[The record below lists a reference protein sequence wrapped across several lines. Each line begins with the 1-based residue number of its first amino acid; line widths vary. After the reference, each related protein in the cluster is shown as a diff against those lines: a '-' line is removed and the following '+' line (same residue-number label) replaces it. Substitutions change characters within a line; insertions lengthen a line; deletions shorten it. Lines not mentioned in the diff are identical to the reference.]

1 MCAAFMAST
10 GYKGRTTVIGVDLGT
25 TYSVVGIRPV
35 SERGAPV
42 GFDDVIIVPDAEGRI
57 LQPSNVA
64 FLPDGE
70 ILVGH
75 AAKKYRGKDAK
86 HAIFNAK
93 RFIGRHLDDEQVKH
107 DASLFDFDV
116 VAAPQAKKEH
126 KMNPANG
133 YFDVYGTRPEAW
145 FKIDVD
151 GHPKIVSPTIIGSKV
166 VGRLAEMVSE
176 YLGHGQV
183 ATAVI
188 AVPAKFNVLQRQAT
202 ELAFKNAGL
211 KVMRII
217 EEPTAAAMAYGL
229 LRRWDVHFILVFD
242 FGGGTLD
249 VSLLYVNEGSAQVIG
264 DSGDNNLGGEFFL
277 GGYALL
283 SC

>member
-1 MCAAFMAST
+1 MAGGNDSSWVGTAAVLAAMCAAFMASS

-25 TYSVVGIRPV
+25 TYSVVGVRPV
-35 SERGAPV
+35 SERDAPM
-42 GFDDVIIVPDAEGRI
+42 GFDDVIIIKDGEGRI

-93 RFIGRHLDDEQVKH
+93 RFIGRHFDEPQVVH

-116 VAAPQAKKEH
+116 VEAPKASKEFKKD
-126 KMNPANG
+126 PANG
-133 YFDVYGTRPEAW
+133 YFDVYGGERSEAW

-151 GHPKIVSPTIIGSKV
+151 GHPKFVSPTVVGAKV

-183 ATAVI
+183 ASAVI

-211 KVMRII
+211 KVLRII
-217 EEPTAAAMAYGL
+217 EEPTAAAM
-229 LRRWDVHFILVFD
+229 VSVV
-242 FGGGTLD
+242 
-249 VSLLYVNEGSAQVIG
+249 VSLL
-264 DSGDNNLGGEFFL
+264 
-277 GGYALL
+277 LL
-283 SC
+283 LW